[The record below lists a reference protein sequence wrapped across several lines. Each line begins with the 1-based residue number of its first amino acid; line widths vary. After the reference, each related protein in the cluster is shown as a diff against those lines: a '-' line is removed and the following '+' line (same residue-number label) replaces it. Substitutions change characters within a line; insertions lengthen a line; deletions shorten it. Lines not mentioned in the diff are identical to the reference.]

1 MVEKKILAVLIL
13 CGSSMLFN
21 CVTAITR
28 TNTVN
33 TNAPLKGNFSIQYQS
48 TDPQQGIIAKMLTVK
63 LKQIGF
69 TENKENPDYHF
80 NMTASIALKGNV
92 KHGMANAVGTNMATV
107 HVSSVPLYSKSLSI
121 TVNDRKQSILWTGNV
136 QQEAD
141 QCSILVVTMPELITA
156 MFENYPSDL
165 MNKQRKFYLGNSE
178 IGEIKGQ
185 FPNMDWSC
193 Y

>member
-1 MVEKKILAVLIL
+1 MVGKKTLTVFML

-21 CVTAITR
+21 CVTAMTR

-33 TNAPLKGNFSIQYQS
+33 TNAPLKGNYSIQYQS
-48 TDPQQGIIAKMLTVK
+48 TDPQQGIIAKMLSVK
-63 LKQIGF
+63 LKKIGLI
-69 TENKENPDYHF
+69 ENKENADYHF
-80 NMTASIALKGNV
+80 NMTASITLKGSV
-92 KHGMANAVGTNMATV
+92 KHGLANAVGTNMATV

-121 TVNDRKQSILWTGNV
+121 TINDKKQSVLWTGNV

-141 QCSILVVTMPELITA
+141 QCSILGVTMPELITA

-165 MNKQRKFYLGNSE
+165 MNRPRKFYLGNSE
-178 IGEIKGQ
+178 VGEIKEQ